1 MNKLALSALLI
12 GGLFQATG
20 CIITS
25 DDGDEFGSFDV
36 AWSTDGAC
44 PDGSAAEIISQD
56 VATQERFTDIYNCVD
71 GAGVTAGLPLGNY
84 DVWVEI
90 TTADGSALFAQSN
103 ATAASLTRDGDL
115 IGINVPTFPMNDG
128 FFGLTWSLLD
138 GGGNALTCAEVF
150 AGGVDIVATS
160 ASTSEA
166 LVDVFNCED
175 GVGVSAEFPIDTYT
189 IVVDVLD
196 ENDAAL
202 GSSVAREESIT
213 FGNELVD
220 LGNFDFT
227 FN

>member
-1 MNKLALSALLI
+1 ML

-20 CIITS
+20 CVITT
-25 DDGDEFGSFDV
+25 DDGDDLGVGSFSV

-44 PDGSAAEIISQD
+44 PDGAAAEVISQN
-56 VATQERFTDIYNCVD
+56 VATQEVFTDIYNCTD
-71 GAGVTAGLPLGNY
+71 GGGDTAFLPLGDY

-90 TTADGSALFAQSN
+90 TSDDGSALFAQSN
-103 ATAASLTRDGDL
+103 ATAASLVFDGDF
-115 IGINVPTFPMNDG
+115 IAIDVPTFPMNDG
-128 FFGLTWSLLD
+128 YFGLTWSLLD
-138 GGGNALTCAEVF
+138 TGGAPLTCAEVF
-150 AGGVDIVATS
+150 SGGVDIVATS

-166 LVDVFNCED
+166 VVDVFNCED
-175 GVGVSAEFPIDTYT
+175 GAAVTPEYPIDTYT

-196 ENDAAL
+196 ENNAAL

-227 FN
+227 FE

>member
-1 MNKLALSALLI
+1 MNKLALSALLV

-20 CIITS
+20 CIITT
-25 DDGDEFGSFDV
+25 DDGDEFGSFNV
-36 AWSTDGAC
+36 TWQSTGAC
-44 PDGSAAEIISQD
+44 PADAAAEVISQNR
-56 VATQERFTDIYNCVD
+56 ATNEVFTDIYFCTD
-71 GAGVTAGLPLGNY
+71 GVGSTASLPLGDY

-90 TTADGSALFAQSN
+90 TSDDGSALFAQSN
-103 ATAASLTRDGDL
+103 ALSASLNFDGDFVGVDL
-115 IGINVPTFPMNDG
+115 PTFPMDEG
-128 FFGLTWSLLD
+128 YFGLTWSLLD

-150 AGGVDIVATS
+150 SGGVDIVATS

-166 LVDVFNCED
+166 IVDVFNCED
-175 GVGVSAEFPIDTYT
+175 GSAVSAEYPIDTYT

-202 GSSVAREESIT
+202 GSSVARDESIT

>member
-1 MNKLALSALLI
+1 MNKLALSALMI

-20 CIITS
+20 CIITT
-25 DDGDEFGSFDV
+25 DNGDEVGSFDV

-44 PDGSAAEIISQD
+44 PDGAAAEIISLD
-56 VATQERFTDIYNCVD
+56 VTTQERFTDIYNCSD
-71 GAGVTAGLPLGNY
+71 GAGVTAGLPLGLY

-90 TTADGSALFAQSN
+90 TSADGNSLFAQSN
-103 ATAASLTRDGDL
+103 AVQGSLTRDGDL
-115 IGINVPTFPMNDG
+115 LPINVPAFPINDG
-128 FFGLTWSLLD
+128 YFGLTWSLLD
-138 GGGNALTCAEVF
+138 GGGAALTCADVF
-150 AGGVDIVATS
+150 SGGVDIVATS

-175 GVGVSAEFPIDTYT
+175 GTGVSAKYPIDTYT

-227 FN
+227 F